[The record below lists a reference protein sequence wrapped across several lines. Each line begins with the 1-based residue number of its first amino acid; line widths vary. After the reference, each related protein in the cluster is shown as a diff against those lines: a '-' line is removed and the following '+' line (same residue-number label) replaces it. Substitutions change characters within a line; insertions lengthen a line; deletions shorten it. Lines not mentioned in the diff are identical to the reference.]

1 MAARP
6 RMRKRANW
14 PDNLH
19 EPRAGYYT
27 WRDPR
32 DGKTHILGRMP
43 LAQAMHEA
51 GQANLV
57 VAKSMP
63 TVTLSERLAVV
74 PHSVDDLI
82 AKMSIDD
89 LKPSTIYARKTYDKV
104 ISAKLGKRACASITT
119 VQVSDLI
126 EEIKARGKMRWA
138 QSIRKR
144 MITLFTKGVALGWMD
159 KNPALVTE
167 SVKVKV
173 KRQRLT
179 IEQFKLILA
188 EAEKMSPWL
197 SNAMLLALV
206 SGQDRSTIA
215 QWPRNSV
222 KDGEAVVFRQKTS
235 KWIAIPVEL
244 RLNVVG
250 LSLDDVIAKCK
261 ATDVV
266 SKYLIHHTENRG
278 SIKRGAPIQLSTIS
292 NQFLAARRAAKIP
305 DENAPSF
312 HELRSLCKRLYVDQ
326 GNVDTKALLGHS
338 TDAIADLYQNNRGV
352 APIKVRI
359 SGV

>member
-1 MAARP
+1 M
-6 RMRKRANW
+6 
-14 PDNLH
+14 H

-57 VAKSMP
+57 VANSKATSM
-63 TVTLSERLAVV
+63 LSDRLMVV
-74 PHSVDDLI
+74 SHSIDDLI
-82 AKMSIDD
+82 AKMSTDD
-89 LKPSTIYARKTYDKV
+89 LKPNTIYARKTYDRV
-104 ISAKLGKRACASITT
+104 ISERFGKRVCQSITT
-119 VQVSDLI
+119 VEVSDLI
-126 EEIKARGKMRWA
+126 EEIKKRGKMRWA
-138 QSIRKR
+138 QAIRKR
-144 MITLFTKGVALGWMD
+144 MITIFTKGVALGWMD

-179 IEQFKLILA
+179 IEQFNLILA

-197 SNAMLLALV
+197 PNAMLLALV
-206 SGQDRSTIA
+206 SGQDRSTVA

-222 KDGEAVVFRQKTS
+222 QDGDAVVFRQKTS
-235 KWIAIPVEL
+235 KWIAIPIAL
-244 RLNVVG
+244 RMNAIC
-250 LSLDDVIAKCK
+250 LSLADVITRCK
-261 ATDVV
+261 STGVV
-266 SKYLIHHTENRG
+266 SKYLVHHTENRG

-292 NQFLAARRAAKIP
+292 NQFLAARRAAGIP

-326 GNVDTKALLGHS
+326 GGVDTKALLGHS

-352 APIKVRI
+352 APIKVRV
-359 SGV
+359 SAA